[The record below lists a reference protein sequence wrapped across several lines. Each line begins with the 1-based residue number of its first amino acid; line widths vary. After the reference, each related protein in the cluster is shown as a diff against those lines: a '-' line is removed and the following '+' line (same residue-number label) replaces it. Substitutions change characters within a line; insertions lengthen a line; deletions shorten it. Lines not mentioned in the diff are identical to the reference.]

1 MKGSFGLSL
10 ASSFLRV
17 TLKSKKLRTPKTQIS
32 GTRKS
37 MDQRKEQLED
47 IITWKDSQP
56 KESKENIE
64 SHTHYMMTSKKSEHR
79 IK

>member
-17 TLKSKKLRTPKTQIS
+17 TLKSKKPRTPKTQIS
-32 GTRKS
+32 GTRKAIN
-37 MDQRKEQLED
+37 QRKEQLED
-47 IITWKDSQP
+47 INTWKDSQP

-64 SHTHYMMTSKKSEHR
+64 SYTH
-79 IK
+79 

>member
-32 GTRKS
+32 GTRKAIN
-37 MDQRKEQLED
+37 QRKEQLED
-47 IITWKDSQP
+47 IILGRIPSLRNQ
-56 KESKENIE
+56 
-64 SHTHYMMTSKKSEHR
+64 KKT
-79 IK
+79 